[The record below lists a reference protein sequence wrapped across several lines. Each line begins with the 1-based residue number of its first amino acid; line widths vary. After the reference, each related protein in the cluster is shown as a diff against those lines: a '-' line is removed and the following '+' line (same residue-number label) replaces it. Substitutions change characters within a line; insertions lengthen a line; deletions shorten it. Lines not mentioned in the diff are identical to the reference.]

1 MNEINP
7 YEINRSKASSHPSSG
22 IGVFTGTV
30 LSIVNG
36 KPNIKVEGLGASFND
51 VEYLGNTKTVQFKIG
66 DKVLCTFVN
75 QKTEELVILGP
86 VNKKIDVFST
96 VVKFNT
102 LIDEVESQLNAIRT
116 SMDPPLGSISL
127 QSFKQPIV

>member
-30 LSIVNG
+30 ISIVNG
-36 KPNIKVEGLGASFND
+36 KPNINVEGLGAPFSD
-51 VEYLGNTKTVQFKIG
+51 VEYLGNTNTVQFKIG
-66 DKVLCTFVN
+66 DRVLCTFIN

-86 VNKKIDVFST
+86 MNKKIDVFST
-96 VVKFNT
+96 VVKFNA
-102 LIDEVESQLNAIRT
+102 LVDKLEAEINAVRAALV
-116 SMDPPLGSISL
+116 PPLGAINL
-127 QSFKQPIV
+127 QSYKQPTV